1 MFRTDLPTPYYAVA
15 FSSIRTKEKEGYL
28 EMDQLIYEE
37 VEKNPG
43 YLGHEGTRQ
52 EDGFGI
58 HISYWKDL
66 ESIKL
71 WRDNTLHKQAKRLG
85 KEKWYESF
93 KTRICKVE
101 KEY

>member
-1 MFRTDLPTPYYAVA
+1 MFKTKLPVPYYAVA
-15 FSSIRTKEKEGYL
+15 FSSIRTSETKGYL
-28 EMDQLIYEE
+28 EMDKLIYNE
-37 VEKNPG
+37 VEKTPG
-43 YLGHEGTRQ
+43 YLGREGTRQ

-71 WRDNTLHKQAKRLG
+71 WKENTLHKQAKKMG
-85 KEKWYESF
+85 MEKWYESF
-93 KTRICKVE
+93 RTRICKVE